1 MKVEQDS
8 QCTKTKV
15 QKLCWIKLNIEP
27 LPEHLE
33 LIAGEDMGKLINKQD
48 AIDKIKKETLINYS
62 VAVMADV
69 VESAKRRDA
78 PIYEE
83 DKENPLVRLADVENA
98 INKYLNIQNLVTV
111 YKCNIFTRI
120 RNFFRLGDKNMNC
133 EEQINKIIKLLQS
146 PDLDDYEC
154 CIEIAKVVGV
164 YNYER
169 EDKRE

>member
-1 MKVEQDS
+1 
-8 QCTKTKV
+8 
-15 QKLCWIKLNIEP
+15 
-27 LPEHLE
+27 
-33 LIAGEDMGKLINKQD
+33 MGKLINKQD

-83 DKENPLVRLADVENA
+83 DKENPWVRLADVENA

-120 RNFFRLGDKNMNC
+120 RNFF
-133 EEQINKIIKLLQS
+133 QI
-146 PDLDDYEC
+146 
-154 CIEIAKVVGV
+154 G
-164 YNYER
+164 R
-169 EDKRE
+169 